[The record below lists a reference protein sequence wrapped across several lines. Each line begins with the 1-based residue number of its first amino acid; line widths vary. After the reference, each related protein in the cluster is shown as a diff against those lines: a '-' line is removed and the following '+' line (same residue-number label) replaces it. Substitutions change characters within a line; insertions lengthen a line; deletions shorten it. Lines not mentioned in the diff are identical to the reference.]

1 MIKSFNSALNALR
14 SRIYFVVSC
23 LGPNSI
29 AKCVVEPEVDGRHRI
44 RYIPVEVGTY
54 SVTVKWNGREIEGKQ
69 FDC

>member
-1 MIKSFNSALNALR
+1 MYVAVLH
-14 SRIYFVVSC
+14 

-44 RYIPVEVGTY
+44 RYIPVEVGIY
-54 SVTVKWNGREIEGKQ
+54 SITIKWNGREIEGKQ